1 VGLFGNLGSGNLG
14 NDGSLDALV
23 AFIRDRHPDAELDF
37 LCAGPAQ
44 VAARY
49 QVRATALKWY
59 DAHRGTATGARAV
72 LLRAAGKVL
81 DAVRT
86 LAWVRR
92 QDVVIVPGMGVLE
105 ATVPLRPWG
114 FPFALFWLCVCARLV
129 GTKVA
134 LVSVGADVI
143 GKRILR
149 WMITRAARL
158 AHYRSYRDGLSRDAL
173 RAMGVDVHADEVY
186 PDLAFALAAPAT
198 NGVAT
203 GTVAV
208 GVMAYYGGNDD
219 DGRTREALHRAYLKT
234 ITRFVRW
241 LIDGGRRVRLVTGDR
256 VDEGVV
262 RAILADLATQRP
274 GLDPSQVIAE
284 AATTQHEL
292 MRQLAGADAVVAT
305 RYHNVL
311 CALKLGKPTL
321 SIGYAAKND
330 VLMAGMGVGEFCQG
344 AGTVDFDLLV
354 EQFTTL
360 ERRSEQV
367 RRTLA
372 EHNRAA
378 TLRLEQQFDALSA
391 VLFPAEEPTAA
402 GDTR

>member
-1 VGLFGNLGSGNLG
+1 
-14 NDGSLDALV
+14 
-23 AFIRDRHPDAELDF
+23 
-37 LCAGPAQ
+37 
-44 VAARY
+44 
-49 QVRATALKWY
+49 
-59 DAHRGTATGARAV
+59 
-72 LLRAAGKVL
+72 
-81 DAVRT
+81 
-86 LAWVRR
+86 
-92 QDVVIVPGMGVLE
+92 
-105 ATVPLRPWG
+105 
-114 FPFALFWLCVCARLV
+114 
-129 GTKVA
+129 
-134 LVSVGADVI
+134 
-143 GKRILR
+143 
-149 WMITRAARL
+149 
-158 AHYRSYRDGLSRDAL
+158 
-173 RAMGVDVHADEVY
+173 
-186 PDLAFALAAPAT
+186 
-198 NGVAT
+198 
-203 GTVAV
+203 
-208 GVMAYYGGNDD
+208 
-219 DGRTREALHRAYLKT
+219 
-234 ITRFVRW
+234 VRW